1 MSDSNPRP
9 PSSRDAAGSGGK
21 DASSSGNK
29 DKALPADN
37 IDTKAVM
44 DGSSNSSSTPG
55 LSEGSKSPT
64 PKQPSDNPGRQDA
77 SRPDEPKNS
86 SDKNPESTS
95 GKSPKGDKDED
106 KDGDKEKGK
115 DKGKDSQK
123 KSGKQSGKK
132 AERGPRGSK
141 DSKQPETKG
150 EQRAG
155 KAGKAAGKEA
165 GKAAGASVAG
175 PAGAA
180 VGEKIGEKVG
190 EELGKR
196 AFRKI
201 KKRLALLTS
210 LVMGFL
216 MLVMGLI
223 GSSIAL
229 GPKSSNRVS
238 REINSS
244 VFLNTKPLD
253 AMRHAVLSAST
264 DVRFGGEIPWGLLAG
279 VSIVST
285 ELGKLSPYPEDLCD
299 RDPERKSLRVKTG
312 LSTKACGDTS
322 PSVFP
327 TVSPPIGTSQST
339 QGQGPYLLY
348 PSGISEDVDL
358 QSFSD
363 SGSSA
368 TVYLVKD
375 IDRIRREM
383 VDKEGWILSQ
393 ESSEAEFVSFWSTV
407 MSRLPLADPTAAT
420 CTPPVLPDKTEA
432 STIAVAITQV
442 WRCRLSSSVFYNY
455 DSSKNLVSQ
464 GAIDLIIR
472 EALKVAYAW
481 GQYGTSNNGL
491 PPGCQIVTSQK
502 NDGTSTTSVQE
513 TPGAALAG
521 VFPLSKETFDKHK
534 PAATSSR
541 CAHGDNILA
550 SLDAFLSQESIQ
562 WDKRSGSDGER
573 IAGGWNEIPWSLGDS
588 ENISDLYKNGPLLS
602 FDPYGRDKVC
612 AAAIGVWVDSLK
624 NSRALDKAAG
634 LLLSSGPDGT
644 PLELVQEWSSIKSTI
659 SSNDPRSRTGSCRG
673 RTDGSVER
681 YAASVAYDRQTVK
694 ELLLDDHSSH
704 DASHNAETPDVDPL
718 APIGDIDPISPA
730 DSISPIDSTDPLD
743 TLAPPLPPSADD
755 VSYAGT
761 RAVLEFL
768 ARQSSSDALV
778 EATAGKD
785 SVILRASPNGR
796 DYTGVP
802 YPAIPSSGRLLTI
815 VKIARVLSGLWD
827 QDPMFSPDM
836 TAAEIDSALQEA
848 LPSFSTGGISIS
860 SVPYVLLD
868 ASQKAAASVK
878 KWFPQC
884 TADTA
889 LLLGVA
895 WTESRGSWPT
905 IGPDGNMNPRMV
917 HGGSISA
924 PPVDN
929 DGGFFDQDPLD
940 DHAVGAFGSAPGTW
954 IGWKWKKSGDS
965 WIPFPGR
972 ESIDAKV
979 EATWA
984 DAGYGKGSDGN
995 NDGFSDPNNVYDAA
1009 IATIRNICA
1018 GRGGLDLVNWSED
1031 FIQAFGVYAGG
1042 SEWDSRTKIRT
1053 CYRLPPILA
1062 LKGNPND
1069 IPSTELVEV
1078 TKRECTEVLIRM
1090 KWEKAQE
1097 FRAMLSGAA
1106 SYTSGPSSAGTLT
1119 VPPELLTYGNGKIPP
1134 ELMTPTGISGAS
1146 LYTPAS
1152 TSFVSMR
1159 QAAKSA
1165 GIELWITGGYRNYE
1179 GQVSCATR
1187 KGSSDQNQWLI
1198 QNNIPIPPVAIPNGW
1213 CAVPGRSNHGWGL
1226 AIDIGHESYP
1236 CSKGTPCWFWM
1247 LDNAQSYGWCDFG
1260 GGLREPWHWQYVGSG
1275 KCSSLFGS
1283 KPPK

>member
-1 MSDSNPRP
+1 VSDSNPRP
-9 PSSRDAAGSGGK
+9 PSSKDAAGGGGK
-21 DASSSGNK
+21 DK
-29 DKALPADN
+29 PLPADN

-44 DGSSNSSSTPG
+44 DGSSGSSSTPG
-55 LSEGSKSPT
+55 PSDNSKPAS
-64 PKQPSDNPGRQDA
+64 PKQPSENPGRQDA

-86 SDKNPESTS
+86 SDKNPASTS
-95 GKSPKGDKDED
+95 DKSPKSDSNKEPEED
-106 KDGDKEKGK
+106 SKNKSGK
-115 DKGKDSQK
+115 QSGK

-141 DSKQPETKG
+141 DSKKPETKG

-201 KKRLALLTS
+201 KKRLALFTS
-210 LVMGFL
+210 LMMVFL
-216 MLVMGLI
+216 MLVMGLV

-229 GPKSSNRVS
+229 GSKSSNRVS
-238 REINSS
+238 RDIKSS
-244 VFLNTKPLD
+244 VFLNTKPID
-253 AMRHAVLSAST
+253 AMRKAVLSAST
-264 DVRFGGEIPWGLLAG
+264 DARFGGEIPWGLLAG

-299 RDPERKSLRVKTG
+299 RDPERKSLRAKTG
-312 LSTKACGDTS
+312 LSAKACGDTS
-322 PSVFP
+322 PKVFP
-327 TVSPPIGTSQST
+327 VVTPPIGTDQDT
-339 QGQGPYLLY
+339 RGQGPYLLM
-348 PSGISEDVDL
+348 PSGVPDDINL
-358 QSFSD
+358 QSFSA

-368 TVYLVKD
+368 TVFMVNE

-383 VDKEGWILSQ
+383 VDKEGWVLSQ
-393 ESSEAEFVSFWSTV
+393 ESSEDEFVSFWGTV
-407 MSRLPLADPTAAT
+407 MSRLPLADPTATT
-420 CTPPVLPDKTEA
+420 CSPPVLPDKTDA
-432 STIAVAITQV
+432 NTIAIAIAQV
-442 WRCRLSSSVFYNY
+442 WRCRLSSSVFYHY

-464 GAIDLIIR
+464 GSIDSIVR
-472 EALKVAYAW
+472 EALKVSYAW

-491 PPGCQIVTSQK
+491 PPGCQIATSQK
-502 NDGTSTTSVQE
+502 EDGTSTTSVQE
-513 TPGAALAG
+513 IPNVPLAG
-521 VFPLSKETFDKHK
+521 VFPISKEIFDKHK
-534 PAATSSR
+534 SAEASSR
-541 CAHGDNILA
+541 CSHGDNILA
-550 SLDAFLSQESIQ
+550 SLEAFLSQESLT
-562 WDKRSGSDGER
+562 WDQRSGSDGER
-573 IAGGWNEIPWSLGDS
+573 IAGGWSKMPWSLGDV
-588 ENISDLYKNGPLLS
+588 ENIDDLYKNGPLLS
-602 FDPYGRDKVC
+602 FDPYGKDKAC
-612 AAAIGVWVDSLK
+612 ADALGVWVDSLK

-634 LLLSSGPDGT
+634 ILLSSSADGT
-644 PLELVQEWSSIKSTI
+644 PLELAQEWSSIKSAM
-659 SSNDPRSRTGSCRG
+659 SSNDPRSRTGPCRG

-681 YAASVAYDRQTVK
+681 YAASVAYDRQVVK

-704 DASHNAETPDVDPL
+704 DASQSAETPDVDPL
-718 APIGDIDPISPA
+718 APIEPIDPIDAQNPVET
-730 DSISPIDSTDPLD
+730 PT
-743 TLAPPLPPSADD
+743 TPPPPTPSADD
-755 VSYAGT
+755 ISYAGT
-761 RAVLEFL
+761 RSVLEFL
-768 ARQSSSDALV
+768 ARQSSSDAQV

-785 SVILRASPNGR
+785 SLILRASPNGR
-796 DYTGVP
+796 DYSGVP

-815 VKIARVLSGLWD
+815 VKIARVLSGLWS
-827 QDPMFSPDM
+827 QDPMFNPEM

-848 LPSFSTGGISIS
+848 LPSFSPGGISVG

-868 ASQKAAASVK
+868 ASQKAAVSVK

-884 TADTA
+884 TADAA

-895 WTESRGSWPT
+895 WTESRGSWTT

-917 HGGSISA
+917 HGGSISS

-929 DGGFFDQDPLD
+929 DNGFFDQDPLD

-972 ESIDAKV
+972 ESIDAQL

-1009 IATIRNICA
+1009 IATIRNVCA

-1031 FIQAFGVYAGG
+1031 FIEAFGVYAGG
-1042 SEWDSRTKIRT
+1042 SDWNSRTETRT

-1078 TKRECTEVLIRM
+1078 TNRECSEVLIRM

-1106 SYTSGPSSAGTLT
+1106 SFTSGPSSAGVMT
-1119 VPPELLTYGNGKIPP
+1119 VPPELLTHGNGKLPP
-1134 ELMTPTGISGAS
+1134 QLLTPIGIGNEA
-1146 LYTPAS
+1146 LYGPAA
-1152 TSFVSMR
+1152 TAFIAMR

-1165 GIELWITGGYRNYE
+1165 GVELWMTGSYRSYE
-1179 GQVSCATR
+1179 GQVSCARR
-1187 KGSSDQNQWLI
+1187 KGTSDQNQWLI
-1198 QNNIPIPPVAIPNGW
+1198 QNNEPIPPVALPNGW

-1226 AIDIGHESYP
+1226 AIDIGHDSYP
-1236 CSKGTPCWFWM
+1236 CSQGSPCWLWM
-1247 LDNAQSYGWCDFG
+1247 IDNAQRYGWCDTG
-1260 GGLREPWHWQYVGSG
+1260 GGPREPWHWQYVGSG
-1275 KCSSLFGS
+1275 KCSGLFGS
-1283 KPPK
+1283 KPPR